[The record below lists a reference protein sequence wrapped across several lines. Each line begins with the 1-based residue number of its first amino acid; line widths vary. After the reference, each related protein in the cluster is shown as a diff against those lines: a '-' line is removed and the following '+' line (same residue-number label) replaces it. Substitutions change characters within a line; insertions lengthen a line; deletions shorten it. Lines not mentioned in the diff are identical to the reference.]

1 MDETTQET
9 TPLPRILITDD
20 ESSIRDVLTEAMK
33 MGEQCEVLTAS
44 DGVEAQ
50 QMLREEDIDLVVTDL
65 AMPRMDGLE
74 LMQWALENE
83 PGPVWLILSGQGT
96 FHDAVRAV
104 HLGAFD
110 FITKPIVSMDSF
122 LVTVRNALQQK
133 RLIREREKLLRD
145 IEERNVRLAQQV
157 AQLQQ
162 ACSLLRRQTKIIQ
175 EDMRRAELI
184 QRALLPREVPEI
196 ENISVDTIY
205 RPSQNVGGDLYDVV
219 RLNDRLAV
227 AYVADAAGHGVAA
240 AMLAV
245 LFKHRIPMT
254 FDQPPAPSDPS
265 FVLEAV
271 NRCLVD
277 ECRAP
282 GLFVTAAYCLID
294 TETQSMKFASAGHPP
309 PLLMHA
315 DGRVT
320 KLEHTGPALGLHR
333 DVTFGQLEC
342 TLDPGDRLLLYT
354 DGLVQS
360 TEDSKPMDIDELA
373 EMFTDRSQLGPDLL
387 QQALEASA
395 NRQKESQEDDITMV
409 LLATT
414 EDPSVID
421 NGEPSPATQ
430 TVETPRKPTGS
441 SAMLAGRD
449 DGGAYISLIGR
460 ANWTSCP
467 PFHDTCLTQ
476 LQENRPLTLDL
487 TVCSYMDSTFLGTV
501 QELVDKADEL
511 GVPLQIQGVRSEIRA
526 MFEELGMSQVLSH
539 IRRDSEPLPDQMEPI
554 VVQDGAT
561 DELANEMRIL
571 QAHEALADLSED
583 NRKEFGAL
591 VGRMREELS
600 R

>member
-1 MDETTQET
+1 MEEPHDEHVA
-9 TPLPRILITDD
+9 PARILIADD
-20 ESSIRDVLTEAMK
+20 EPSILDVLTEAMK
-33 MGEQCEVLTAS
+33 MGERCEVLTAS

-50 QMLREEDIDLVVTDL
+50 DILREEDIDLVVTDV
-65 AMPRMDGLE
+65 AMPAMDGLE

-96 FHDAVRAV
+96 FRDAVRAV

-133 RLIREREKLLRD
+133 RLTSERERLLRD

-157 AQLQQ
+157 SQLQQ
-162 ACSLLRRQTKIIQ
+162 ACGLLRRQTKIIQ

-184 QRALLPREVPEI
+184 QRALLPREVPEL
-196 ENISVDTIY
+196 EGVSVDTIY
-205 RPSQNVGGDLYDVV
+205 RPSQTVGGDLYDVV
-219 RLNDRLAV
+219 RLDDRLAV

-254 FDQPPAPSDPS
+254 FGQPPAPSDPS

-294 TETQSMKFASAGHPP
+294 TETRVMKFASAGHPP
-309 PLLMHA
+309 PLLMHPN
-315 DGRVT
+315 GEFTR
-320 KLEHTGPALGLHR
+320 LEHTGPALGLHR
-333 DVTFGQLEC
+333 EVTFGQLEV
-342 TLDPGDRLLLYT
+342 TLEAGDRLLLYT
-354 DGLVQS
+354 DGLVQG
-360 TEDSKPMDIDELA
+360 TDENRPMETDELA
-373 EMFTDRSQLGPDLL
+373 GMLADRSQLGPDLL
-387 QQALEASA
+387 HNALDASA
-395 NRQKESQEDDITMV
+395 NRQQQEQDDDITMV
-409 LLATT
+409 LLTT
-414 EDPSVID
+414 SEEPSVID
-421 NGEPSPATQ
+421 NGEPSPPAKAVQ
-430 TVETPRKPTGS
+430 TPHRSGGS

-449 DGGAYISLIGR
+449 DGGAYVSLIGR

-476 LQENRPLTLDL
+476 LQEGRPLTLDL

-501 QELVDKADEL
+501 QELADKAEQMD
-511 GVPLQIQGVRSEIRA
+511 VPLQIQGVRSEIRS
-526 MFEELGMSQVLSH
+526 MFEELGMDQVLRR
-539 IRRDSEPLPDQMEPI
+539 IRTDSAELPDQMEPI
-554 VVQDGAT
+554 VVQETSA

-571 QAHEALADLSED
+571 HAHEALAELSEE
-583 NRKEFGAL
+583 NRREFGAL
-591 VGRMREELS
+591 VGRMREELHG
-600 R
+600 